1 MNKSTVII
9 ITIIS
14 TVLSVLLIIGSYY
27 GIDRYIYLHMK
38 SPEYFINKYSHLPKA
53 DLKNKTVIS
62 FSTTPEKINKIKP
75 MINSILDQTV
85 KVDAIYIVLL
95 NDKHYNIPKY
105 INQVATTVLAGKDY
119 GGGTKIIPILLKEKE
134 CDTIII
140 ALNDN
145 VVYGQDF
152 IFTMIEESNKNP
164 GTVLLDKKGD
174 VMLVKPEYFGC
185 DVINRDKES
194 FDNDWFINQSKHNK
208 VIDYNENYKIIGL

>member
-1 MNKSTVII
+1 MNKKTVII
-9 ITIIS
+9 ITILS
-14 TVLSVLLIIGSYY
+14 TILSIIFILSSYY
-27 GIDRYIYLHMK
+27 GIDRYLSLHMK
-38 SPEYFINKYSHLPKA
+38 SCENFINKYSYLPKA
-53 DLKNKTVIS
+53 STNRVVIS

-85 KVDAIYIVLL
+85 KVDAIYMVLL
-95 NDKHYNIPKY
+95 ADKNYNTPRY
-105 INQVATTVLAGKDY
+105 ITNVATVVLAGKDY

>member
-1 MNKSTVII
+1 MNKKTVII
-9 ITIIS
+9 ITILS
-14 TVLSVLLIIGSYY
+14 TILSIIFILSSYY
-27 GIDRYIYLHMK
+27 GIDRYLSLHMK
-38 SPEYFINKYSHLPKA
+38 SCENFINKYSYLPKA
-53 DLKNKTVIS
+53 STNRVVIS

-85 KVDAIYIVLL
+85 KVDAIYMVLL
-95 NDKHYNIPKY
+95 ADKNYNTPKY
-105 INQVATTVLAGKDY
+105 ITNVATVVLAGKDY

-134 CDTIII
+134 CDTTII
-140 ALNDN
+140 AMNDN

-152 IFTMIEESNKNP
+152 VFTMIEELKKNP
-164 GTVLLDKKGD
+164 GVVLIDKKGD

-185 DVINRDKES
+185 DVINREKES

>member
-1 MNKSTVII
+1 
-9 ITIIS
+9 
-14 TVLSVLLIIGSYY
+14 
-27 GIDRYIYLHMK
+27 MK
-38 SPEYFINKYSHLPKA
+38 SCENFINKYSYLPKA
-53 DLKNKTVIS
+53 STNRVVIS

-85 KVDAIYIVLL
+85 KVDAIYMVLL
-95 NDKHYNIPKY
+95 ADKNYNTPKY
-105 INQVATTVLAGKDY
+105 ITNVATVVLAGKDY

-152 IFTMIEESNKNP
+152 IFTIIEESNKNP

-208 VIDYNENYKIIGL
+208 VIDYNENYKITGL

>member
-1 MNKSTVII
+1 MNKKTVII
-9 ITIIS
+9 ITILS
-14 TVLSVLLIIGSYY
+14 TILSIIFILSSYY
-27 GIDRYIYLHMK
+27 GIDRYLSLHMK
-38 SPEYFINKYSHLPKA
+38 SCENFINKYSYLPKA
-53 DLKNKTVIS
+53 STNRVVIS

-85 KVDAIYIVLL
+85 KVDAIYMVLL
-95 NDKHYNIPKY
+95 ADKNYNTPKY
-105 INQVATTVLAGKDY
+105 ITNVATVVLAGKDY

>member
-1 MNKSTVII
+1 MNKKTVII
-9 ITIIS
+9 ITI
-14 TVLSVLLIIGSYY
+14 LSNILSIIFILSSYY
-27 GIDRYIYLHMK
+27 GIDRYLSLHMK
-38 SPEYFINKYSHLPKA
+38 SCENFINKYSYLPKA
-53 DLKNKTVIS
+53 STNRVVIS

-85 KVDAIYIVLL
+85 KVDAIYMVLL
-95 NDKHYNIPKY
+95 ADKNYNTPKY
-105 INQVATTVLAGKDY
+105 ITNVATVVLAGKDY

>member
-1 MNKSTVII
+1 MNKKTVII
-9 ITIIS
+9 ITILS
-14 TVLSVLLIIGSYY
+14 TILSIIFILSSYY
-27 GIDRYIYLHMK
+27 GIDRYLSLHMK
-38 SPEYFINKYSHLPKA
+38 SCENFINKYSYLPKA
-53 DLKNKTVIS
+53 STNRVVIS

-85 KVDAIYIVLL
+85 KVDAIYMVLL
-95 NDKHYNIPKY
+95 ADKNYNTPRY
-105 INQVATTVLAGKDY
+105 ITNVATVVLAGKDS

-185 DVINRDKES
+185 DVINRDTES

>member
-1 MNKSTVII
+1 MNKSKVII

-14 TVLSVLLIIGSYY
+14 TVLSIIFILGSYY
-27 GIDRYIYLHMK
+27 GFDRYIYLHMK

-53 DLKNKTVIS
+53 NLKNRTVIS

-85 KVDAIYIVLL
+85 KVDAIYIVLV

-134 CDTIII
+134 CDTTII
-140 ALNDN
+140 AMNDN

-152 IFTMIEESNKNP
+152 VFTMIEELKKNP
-164 GTVLLDKKGD
+164 GVVLMDKKGD

-185 DVINRDKES
+185 DVINRQKEY
-194 FDNDWFINQSKHNK
+194 FDNNWFLDKSKNNK
-208 VIDYNENYKIIGL
+208 IIEYNENYKII

>member
-1 MNKSTVII
+1 MNKKTVII
-9 ITIIS
+9 ITILS
-14 TVLSVLLIIGSYY
+14 TILSIIFILSSYY
-27 GIDRYIYLHMK
+27 GIDRYLSLHMK
-38 SPEYFINKYSHLPKA
+38 SCENFINKYSYLPKA
-53 DLKNKTVIS
+53 STNRVVIS

-85 KVDAIYIVLL
+85 KVDAIYMVLL
-95 NDKHYNIPKY
+95 ADKNYNTPKY
-105 INQVATTVLAGKDY
+105 ITNVATVVLAGKDY

-152 IFTMIEESNKNP
+152 IFTIIEESNKNP

>member
-1 MNKSTVII
+1 MNKKTVII
-9 ITIIS
+9 ITILS
-14 TVLSVLLIIGSYY
+14 TILSIIFILSSYY
-27 GIDRYIYLHMK
+27 GIDRYLSLHMK
-38 SPEYFINKYSHLPKA
+38 SCENFINKYSYLPKA
-53 DLKNKTVIS
+53 STNRVVIS

-85 KVDAIYIVLL
+85 KVDAIYMVLL
-95 NDKHYNIPKY
+95 ADKNYNTPKY
-105 INQVATTVLAGKDY
+105 ITNVATVVLAGKDY

-164 GTVLLDKKGD
+164 GTVLFDKKGD